1 MRLMTFSAEGA
12 GTGRV
17 GLLEGDRV
25 HDLTARHQ
33 VRSVKQLISMGLPRL
48 DTGEAD
54 YHLDEITPDLP
65 ITQPG
70 KIICVGVNY
79 MRPDDPYRTGAG
91 APEYPALFM
100 RAPHSLSPHEG
111 QIWRPPESEQ
121 FDYEGEIVL
130 VIGEAGRRIPAEQ
143 AHRHIA
149 GLTIMNEGSV
159 RDWMRHGQLNITQGK
174 NFERSGGLGPWIET
188 DLSTL
193 DLADLTIET
202 QVNGELRQQ
211 DTTANMI
218 FPIGRIIEYVST
230 YTALHPGDLIA
241 TGTPKGQGQ
250 SFDPPKWLVPGDV
263 VEVTLQGVGSLRNH
277 VVDEPGAPPLP

>member
-1 MRLMTFSAEGA
+1 
-12 GTGRV
+12 
-17 GLLEGDRV
+17 
-25 HDLTARHQ
+25 
-33 VRSVKQLISMGLPRL
+33 
-48 DTGEAD
+48 
-54 YHLDEITPDLP
+54 
-65 ITQPG
+65 
-70 KIICVGVNY
+70 
-79 MRPDDPYRTGAG
+79 
-91 APEYPALFM
+91 M
-100 RAPHSLSPHEG
+100 RALQSLAPHEG
-111 QIWRPPESEQ
+111 EVWRPPESEQ

-130 VIGEAGRRIPAEQ
+130 VIGETGRRIPADR

-188 DLSTL
+188 DLSKI
-193 DLADLTIET
+193 DLGDMTIET
-202 QVNGELRQQ
+202 RVNGELRQK

-218 FPIGRIIEYVST
+218 FPFARIIEYVST

-263 VEVTLQGVGSLRNH
+263 IEVSLSGVGLLRNT
-277 VVDEPGAPPLP
+277 VTDDPTVS